1 MFPIVLLT
9 LVVCNNQVVYGEIKI
24 GEIKGLK
31 HDVGGTVYYV
41 DDRTL
46 KIKGFTYDGLGPD
59 AFFLVGTEGSP
70 SDCIPDGCPT
80 ATILPYPFN
89 GTFYDYDDPT
99 IPILKGYI
107 GDKELT
113 LKIPTSLKI
122 TDIKWFSVWCREYTV
137 DFGHFFFDLKNVD
150 TDVTSET
157 EPDTMPEP
165 TSEVTEFSQ
174 ATEKEPEAEPV
185 KGEIKVGE
193 IIRGVKDVGGTV
205 YYVEDHK
212 LKIKGFTYDGK
223 GTGAFFLAGT
233 DGKPSDCT
241 KTVCRGASILPYP
254 FNGIFYD
261 YDDPTIPIIKDAFTG
276 DKDITLETPTSL
288 KTTDI
293 KWFSV
298 WSRESAVDFGHSY
311 FDLTNVPKD
320 VTPEII
326 RSEKVSEPAT
336 EVAESSQGT
345 EKETETEP
353 AKETNPG
360 PETPDEITE
369 SSPGTSKD
377 PTTQQ
382 ENGSASFKTFSLLL
396 NMLMIICGLMFL
408 PSS

>member
-9 LVVCNNQVVYGEIKI
+9 LVVCNNQLVYGEIKI

-89 GTFYDYDDPT
+89 GT
-99 IPILKGYI
+99 
-107 GDKELT
+107 
-113 LKIPTSLKI
+113 
-122 TDIKWFSVWCREYTV
+122 
-137 DFGHFFFDLKNVD
+137 
-150 TDVTSET
+150 
-157 EPDTMPEP
+157 
-165 TSEVTEFSQ
+165 
-174 ATEKEPEAEPV
+174 
-185 KGEIKVGE
+185 
-193 IIRGVKDVGGTV
+193 
-205 YYVEDHK
+205 
-212 LKIKGFTYDGK
+212 
-223 GTGAFFLAGT
+223 
-233 DGKPSDCT
+233 
-241 KTVCRGASILPYP
+241 
-254 FNGIFYD
+254 FYD